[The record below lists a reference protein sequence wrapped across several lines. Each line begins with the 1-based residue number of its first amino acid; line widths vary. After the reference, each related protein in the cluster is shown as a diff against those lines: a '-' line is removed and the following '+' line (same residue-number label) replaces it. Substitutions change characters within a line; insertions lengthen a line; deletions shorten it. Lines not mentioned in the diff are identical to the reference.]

1 MNGSAD
7 DSPLTRARLC
17 ELAEVERAKHARWQ
31 ERGFLRRRRRYGL
44 LDLLQAAQLDELGQA
59 LGPKASASVW
69 LQVCGELG
77 VAGRRL
83 EVVTNLATL
92 QAALARSDSE
102 LAAALPR
109 SERVMVVDLSARSIR
124 ARERLF
130 TFSRAAA
137 TGPGVGPKSAVD
149 LDGRRA

>member
-1 MNGSAD
+1 MNASAD
-7 DSPLTRARLC
+7 DNSLTRARLC

-31 ERGFLRRRRRYGL
+31 ERDLLRRRRRYGL

-69 LQVCGELG
+69 LQVRGELG
-77 VAGRRL
+77 VAGRRV

-92 QAALARSDSE
+92 QAALARSDTE

-109 SERVMVVDLSARSIR
+109 GERVMVVDLSARSVR
-124 ARERLF
+124 ARERLC
-130 TFSRAAA
+130 TFSRTAATVPGVELAAA
-137 TGPGVGPKSAVD
+137 AD
-149 LDGRRA
+149 ADGRRA